1 MSKELTRLG
10 NIKAFAI
17 VWGCGL
23 FFRMGDVGNVSCRRF
38 VVRPKLALYVDVSK
52 GSFEGYL

>member
-23 FFRMGDVGNVSCRRF
+23 FFRMGDVGKVSCRRF

-52 GSFEGYL
+52 GSFEG

>member
-23 FFRMGDVGNVSCRRF
+23 FFRMGDVGKVSCRGF
-38 VVRPKLALYVDVSK
+38 VVRPKFALYVDVSK